1 MHKNII
7 ERNAE
12 PFPSSMPLDNAAKIY
27 PSARGRRSPSIFRL
41 SMELTENIDKQ
52 FLSRALESTLK
63 RMPSFSQHLKRGFFW
78 YRLEHNTEL
87 PPIFDEIRNPCVY
100 LNEKANR
107 GFQFRVS
114 CYKNRIAVDFFHV
127 ITDGTGGMSFLKTL
141 VAEYLSLKYDLVI
154 PRGNGILDCAESPQK
169 SEYEDSFLKYAK
181 PMSVSR
187 LEPSAYHIRGTREE
201 YGSIHITTGI
211 MPLDEISAKAKEY
224 GATINELLTAVLIL
238 SIYNIQQK
246 ERLPFRKNQPV
257 KVSVPINLRKHFPS
271 HTLRNFTTYA
281 NLGISPS
288 LGSFTIEE
296 IIAVI
301 RHGLAL
307 EATKKMLTA
316 KFSTNVNA
324 EKNILIKLAPLFI
337 KDPVLKLYFIMNGDR
352 YNSSTLSNLGL
363 IRLPE
368 EMEKYVSRVS
378 FMLGAGLNPV
388 FCGCVSFGNKLCLN
402 ISRTI
407 AEPLV
412 ERQFFTML
420 SSMGIHITLESNGG

>member
-1 MHKNII
+1 
-7 ERNAE
+7 
-12 PFPSSMPLDNAAKIY
+12 MPLDNAAKIY
-27 PSARGRRSPSIFRL
+27 PAARGRRSPSLFRL
-41 SMELTENIDKQ
+41 SMELTENIDKEV
-52 FLSRALESTLK
+52 LSRALDRTLK

-87 PPIFDEIRNPCVY
+87 PLIFDEIRNPCVY
-100 LNEKANR
+100 FNEKANK

-141 VAEYLSLKYDLVI
+141 VAEYISLKYDIVV
-154 PRGNGILDCAESPQK
+154 PRGNGILDCTETPQR

-187 LEPSAYHIRGTREE
+187 LEPSAYHIRGTREQ
-201 YGSIHITTGI
+201 YGVIHITTGI

-246 ERLPFRKNQPV
+246 EGLPFRKNQPV
-257 KVSVPINLRKHFPS
+257 KVSIPINLRKHFPS

-281 NLGISPS
+281 NLGINPA

-307 EATKKMLTA
+307 ETNKKMLTA
-316 KFSTNVNA
+316 KFSTNVAA
-324 EKNILIKLAPLFI
+324 EKNILIKMAPLFI
-337 KDPVLKLYFIMNGDR
+337 KDPVLKLYYIMNGDR

-363 IRLPE
+363 VRLPE
-368 EMEKYVSRVS
+368 EMERYVERVS
-378 FMLGAGLNPV
+378 FMLGAGMNPV
-388 FCGCVSFGNKLCLN
+388 FCACVSFGNKLCLN
-402 ISRTI
+402 IARTI

-412 ERQFFTML
+412 ERQFFTL
-420 SSMGIHITLESNGG
+420 FSAMGIHIQLESNGR